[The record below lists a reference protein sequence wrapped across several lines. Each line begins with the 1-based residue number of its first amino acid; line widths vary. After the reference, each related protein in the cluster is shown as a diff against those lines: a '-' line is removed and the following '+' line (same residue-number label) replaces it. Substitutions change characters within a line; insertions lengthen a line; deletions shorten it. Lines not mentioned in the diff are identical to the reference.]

1 MRRIDSRALWGTVLI
16 IGGGVLLLLNTGVIT
31 FAEWVWAGIFS
42 IAGGVFLA
50 YFLYNRRQWGALL
63 PASTLLG
70 IGVVLGLAAL
80 GGEYVQ
86 WGGSAFLALLGA
98 GFAAVYFDR
107 RERWWAIVPA
117 GALFTLALVAAVG
130 PTGQASLAGSLLF
143 YGLALTFG
151 VVYLVPAPQGRR
163 QWALFPA
170 AACLLLGTLVL
181 GTLGPA
187 AGYVWS
193 LALIAVGAYLLYRN
207 RFSARR

>member
-1 MRRIDSRALWGTVLI
+1 VLI

>member
-1 MRRIDSRALWGTVLI
+1 MRRIDPRPVWGVVLI
-16 IGGGVLLLLNTGVIT
+16 VGGVVLLLLNTGVVT

-42 IAGGVFLA
+42 VAGGVFLA
-50 YFLYNRRQWGALL
+50 YFLYNRQQWWALF
-63 PASTLLG
+63 PASALLG
-70 IGVVLGLAAL
+70 IGVVLGLTAL
-80 GGEYVQ
+80 GGDYVQ

-98 GFAAVYFDR
+98 GFAAVYLDR

-117 GALFTLALVAAVG
+117 GTLFTLALVAAVG
-130 PTGQASLAGSLLF
+130 PTGQAQLAGGLFF
-143 YGLALTFG
+143 YGVALTF
-151 VVYLVPAPQGRR
+151 VAVYLVPAPQGRR

-170 AACLLLGTLVL
+170 AACLLLGTLAL

-187 AGYVWS
+187 AGYVWA